1 MPLALSSYF
10 FYFEARGR
18 QTSLH
23 APPTSTAM
31 FLLRSAIANAAT
43 RGGVSGSG
51 RIASSSSTTSAA
63 VAAASRSL
71 STVFLPSPFH
81 RSAPR
86 WRDDDD
92 DDAAFVVEAGMP
104 TTRAPPKASSYE
116 GDAWWRLSGAIVARL
131 TGDWT
136 YAATTAISDASSSKR
151 GVLAYRDG
159 FVVDER
165 EGVEAVSAA
174 PETTT
179 MIAETLPDPSPLSD
193 LSVWLI
199 STLKRRKKMMNK
211 HKLRKRRKKLR
222 LKTRK

>member
-1 MPLALSSYF
+1 M
-10 FYFEARGR
+10 
-18 QTSLH
+18 
-23 APPTSTAM
+23 
-31 FLLRSAIANAAT
+31 
-43 RGGVSGSG
+43 
-51 RIASSSSTTSAA
+51 
-63 VAAASRSL
+63 
-71 STVFLPSPFH
+71 
-81 RSAPR
+81 
-86 WRDDDD
+86 
-92 DDAAFVVEAGMP
+92 
-104 TTRAPPKASSYE
+104 
-116 GDAWWRLSGAIVARL
+116 
-131 TGDWT
+131 
-136 YAATTAISDASSSKR
+136 
-151 GVLAYRDG
+151 AYRDG